1 MSTIAGQALFNSG
14 PHRFVHGRVGR
25 LWAPP
30 LRLDALQDRIVVFPT
45 NVELV
50 IRQSGRLIGSSEA
63 DLWAQVAL
71 IQTRCQALLNGALI
85 DNSGNTW
92 TDMTLLEFAPE
103 TTADRGRAVSL
114 AYTAVYARL
123 L

>member
-1 MSTIAGQALFNSG
+1 MSTIAGQSLFNSG
-14 PHRFVHGRVGR
+14 PHRFAHGRVGR

-30 LRLDALQDRIVVFPT
+30 LRLDSLQDRIVVFPT

-50 IRQSGRLIGSSEA
+50 IRQSGRLIGAGEA

-71 IQTRCQALLNGALI
+71 IQSRCEALLTGALV
-85 DNSGNTW
+85 DNSGTTW
-92 TDMTLLEFAPE
+92 PSMTLLEFAPE
-103 TTADRGRAVSL
+103 PATDRGRAISL
-114 AYTAVYARL
+114 AYAAVYARL

>member
-1 MSTIAGQALFNSG
+1 MSTIAGQSLFNSG
-14 PHRFVHGRVGR
+14 PHRFIHGRVGR

-45 NVELV
+45 SVELV
-50 IRQSGRLIGSSEA
+50 IRQTGRLIGSSEA

-71 IQTRCQALLNGALI
+71 IQTRCQALLNGALV
-85 DNSGNTW
+85 DNGGNTW
-92 TDMTLLEFAPE
+92 SDMTLLEFAPE
-103 TTADRGRAVSL
+103 AGADRGRALSL
-114 AYTAVYARL
+114 AYAAVYARL